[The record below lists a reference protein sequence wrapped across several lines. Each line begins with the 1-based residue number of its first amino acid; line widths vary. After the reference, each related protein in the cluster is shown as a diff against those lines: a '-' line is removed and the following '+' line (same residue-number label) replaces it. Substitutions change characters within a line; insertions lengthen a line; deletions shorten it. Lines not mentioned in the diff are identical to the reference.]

1 MFRVYTGKITL
12 YYLSHQNK
20 IIYQFIYETIYI
32 CKLLTQFSIQDDAG
46 VETSSFDDRSASVIR
61 LNNSTVLYLKVG
73 IHIQSNV
80 NEVGTYFLYINQN

>member
-20 IIYQFIYETIYI
+20 IFIYETIYI

>member
-1 MFRVYTGKITL
+1 MIK
-12 YYLSHQNK
+12 
-20 IIYQFIYETIYI
+20 QFNYETIYI

-80 NEVGTYFLYINQN
+80 NEVGTYYNQN

>member
-20 IIYQFIYETIYI
+20 IIFIYQFIYETIYI

-73 IHIQSNV
+73 IHIESNV
-80 NEVGTYFLYINQN
+80 NEVISYI